1 MVKVDKD
8 EVVRYIAERGP
19 TPNDELIAKFGPQVR
34 NTVYY
39 LIKKGIVCIDGRN
52 GIKPIYVLC
61 GGDREKIKATCR
73 DVLSKKSTRSFE
85 MARRV
90 LSILMKH
97 GCVSKSLL
105 VRQYGISFTSAYT
118 ALEFL
123 QHCGMVT
130 KRVFGR
136 QKILCLHGL
145 GQDLVY
151 IYPNGMTIKIDDV
164 RRALC
169 SAISKARGNVISL
182 WLKTLL
188 DYIVKYDA
196 KRASNSA
203 AHSAILAAARAL
215 LDGALLRIAKF
226 AKKRQAIVIDRNKAR
241 KKLCQVNFLN
251 QFPPPSMA
259 YAVKEDRRHVRITRE
274 VVLNKIL
281 DNIRNARGGRYLLR
295 PRTIAHQLG
304 IDGGPEYIAVR
315 KLVHDIAANE
325 LAKCIVGQVKTSKG
339 SAYEVNVRL
348 AKMMF
353 SS

>member
-1 MVKVDKD
+1 MTEVDKD

-19 TPNDELIAKFGPQVR
+19 TPYDELVAKFGRQAL
-34 NTVYY
+34 NAVYY
-39 LIKKGIVCIDGRN
+39 LIKKGVICIDGRN
-52 GIKPIYVLC
+52 GIRPIYVLC
-61 GGDREKIKATCR
+61 GGDREKIRATCR
-73 DVLSKKSTRSFE
+73 DVLSRKSTRSFE

-90 LSILMKH
+90 LS
-97 GCVSKSLL
+97 KSLL
-105 VRQYGISFTSAYT
+105 VRQYGISYTSVYT

-123 QHCGMVT
+123 EHCGMAA

-136 QKILCLHGL
+136 QKIWCLHGL

-151 IYPNGMTIKIDDV
+151 IYPNGITITIDDV

-169 SAISKARGNVISL
+169 SAISKARGKTISL
-182 WLKTLL
+182 RLKPLL

-196 KRASNSA
+196 KRSSNSA
-203 AHSAILAAARAL
+203 AYSAILAAARTL
-215 LDGALLRIAKF
+215 LDGALLRVVKL
-226 AKKRQAIVIDRNKAR
+226 AKKRQVIVINRDKAR
-241 KKLCQVNFLN
+241 QKLCAINFINPL
-251 QFPPPSMA
+251 PPLSMA
-259 YAVKEDRRHVRITRE
+259 YTVTENGRSVRITRE

-281 DNIRNARGGRYLLR
+281 DNIRSARGGRYLLR

-304 IDGGPEYIAVR
+304 IEDGPEYIAVR

-339 SAYEVNVRL
+339 SAYEVNVGL
-348 AKMMF
+348 AKLMF

>member
-1 MVKVDKD
+1 MAKVDKD

-19 TPNDELIAKFGPQVR
+19 TPNDELVARFGPQVR

-39 LIKKGIVCIDGRN
+39 LIKKGVICIDGRN

-61 GGDREKIKATCR
+61 GGDREKIGATCR
-73 DVLSKKSTRSFE
+73 DMLSKKSTRSFE
-85 MARRV
+85 MAHRV

-105 VRQYGISFTSAYT
+105 VRQYGMSFTSAYT

-123 QHCGMVT
+123 EHCGKVS

-136 QKILCLHGL
+136 QKIWCLHGL

-151 IYPNGMTIKIDDV
+151 IYPNGMTITIDDV

-169 SAISKARGNVISL
+169 SAISKARGNTISL
-182 WLKTLL
+182 WLKSLL
-188 DYIVKYDA
+188 DYIVKYDD

-203 AHSAILAAARAL
+203 AYSAILAAARVL

-241 KKLCQVNFLN
+241 QKLCQVNFLN
-251 QFPPPSMA
+251 HFPPPSMA
-259 YAVKEDRRHVRITRE
+259 YTVKEDRRYVRITRE
-274 VVLNKIL
+274 MVLNKII
-281 DNIRNARGGRYLLR
+281 DNIRRARGGRYLLR

-315 KLVHDIAANE
+315 RLVHDIAANE
-325 LAKCIVGQVKTSKG
+325 LAKCIVGQLKTSKG
-339 SAYEVNVRL
+339 PAYEVNVRL
-348 AKMMF
+348 AKLMF

>member
-1 MVKVDKD
+1 MAKVDKD

-19 TPNDELIAKFGPQVR
+19 TPNDELVARFGPQVR

-39 LIKKGIVCIDGRN
+39 LIKKGVICIDGRN

-61 GGDREKIKATCR
+61 GGDREKIGATCR
-73 DVLSKKSTRSFE
+73 DMLSKKSTRSFE
-85 MARRV
+85 MAHRV

-105 VRQYGISFTSAYT
+105 VRQYGMSFTSAYT

-123 QHCGMVT
+123 EHCGKVS

-136 QKILCLHGL
+136 QKIWCLHGL

-151 IYPNGMTIKIDDV
+151 IYPNGMTITIDDV

-169 SAISKARGNVISL
+169 SAISKARGNTISL
-182 WLKTLL
+182 WLKSLL
-188 DYIVKYDA
+188 GYIVKYDD

-203 AHSAILAAARAL
+203 AYSAILAAARVL

-241 KKLCQVNFLN
+241 QKLCQVNFLN
-251 QFPPPSMA
+251 HFPPPSMA
-259 YAVKEDRRHVRITRE
+259 YTVKEDRRYVRITRE
-274 VVLNKIL
+274 MVLNKII
-281 DNIRNARGGRYLLR
+281 DNIRRARGGRYLLR

-315 KLVHDIAANE
+315 RLVHDIAANE
-325 LAKCIVGQVKTSKG
+325 LAKCIVGQLKTSKG
-339 SAYEVNVRL
+339 PAYEVNVRL
-348 AKMMF
+348 AKLMF